1 MSAALLEIDGLTK
14 SFGGIRAVREC
25 TFSVPEGHVIGLIG
39 PNGAGKSTVVD
50 LVSGFTQPD
59 AGSVRLAGEQLVGKR
74 PDVIARL
81 GLIRTF
87 QTPREWRHLTV
98 MDNVLLARCRYAR
111 ESLWRSLTEARR
123 IRRAEDA
130 DRVEVR
136 AILQRFQLA
145 DLKDELAVRLSGG
158 QKRLLEFA
166 RIAAAEP
173 RLIILDE
180 PMGGVN
186 PVLGARIGEAVGH
199 FAADGRTVIVVE
211 HNLPFIERTCDQV
224 VVMDL
229 GEVIA
234 QGPFCG
240 LREIRG
246 WSRPISGSTEPW
258 LSPCRRPC
266 CGRKGSP
273 PAMADPRLSRTL
285 ADGPGGEDHRDRGTE
300 RGRQVDADEG
310 HERSVEA
317 DPWRGLGA
325 GPQDD
330 QPRAGKT
337 R

>member
-1 MSAALLEIDGLTK
+1 VSPALLEIERLTK
-14 SFGGIRAVREC
+14 SFGGLHAVRDC
-25 TFSVPEGHVIGLIG
+25 TFSVSEGEVIGLIG

-50 LVSGFTQPD
+50 LVSGFGQPD
-59 AGSVRLAGEQLVGKR
+59 SGSIRFAGEHLVGKR
-74 PDVIARL
+74 PDVISRL

-87 QTPREWRHLTV
+87 QTPREWRNLTV
-98 MDNVLLARCRYAR
+98 MDNVLLARRRFAS
-111 ESLWRSLTEARR
+111 ESLWRSMTRAGR

-145 DLKDELAVRLSGG
+145 ELKNERAMRLSGG

-186 PVLGARIGEAVGH
+186 PVLGARIGEAVGN

-211 HNLPFIERTCDQV
+211 HNLPFIEKTCDRV

-234 QGPFCG
+234 QGPFSG
-240 LREIRG
+240 LR
-246 WSRPISGSTEPW
+246 
-258 LSPCRRPC
+258 
-266 CGRKGSP
+266 
-273 PAMADPRLSRTL
+273 DNPRV
-285 ADGPGGEDHRDRGTE
+285 
-300 RGRQVDADEG
+300 VDAY
-310 HERSVEA
+310 
-317 DPWRGLGA
+317 LGM
-325 GPQDD
+325 D
-330 QPRAGKT
+330 QSHD
-337 R
+337 